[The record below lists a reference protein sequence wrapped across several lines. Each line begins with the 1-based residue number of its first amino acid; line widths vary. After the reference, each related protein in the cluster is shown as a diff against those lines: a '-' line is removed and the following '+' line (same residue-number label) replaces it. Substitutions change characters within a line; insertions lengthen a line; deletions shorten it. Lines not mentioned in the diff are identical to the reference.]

1 MSGHNYLTKFLSEY
15 IRNDSDEIKKNNSV
29 KEIYILFI
37 FHQQYKWYEV
47 NNPLTGWHQS
57 DINRSTRREAYLNI
71 LLSQRLRLKRHRMKA
86 QCFSFYQLLD
96 AVFSSYCW
104 FWPLWIFCVFL
115 GSLEISHLKLQ
126 SNVHSRP
133 GKMVMSS
140 NVVCLRFG
148 LAHVSNKYL
157 LNKWMD

>member
-1 MSGHNYLTKFLSEY
+1 M
-15 IRNDSDEIKKNNSV
+15 
-29 KEIYILFI
+29 
-37 FHQQYKWYEV
+37 

-57 DINRSTRREAYLNI
+57 DINRSTRRETYLNI

-96 AVFSSYCW
+96 AVFLSYCW

-140 NVVCLRFG
+140 NLVCLNFAWHMC
-148 LAHVSNKYL
+148 LTNTYWINEWTNKSVHCLTIHFEFFIFEY
-157 LNKWMD
+157 DF